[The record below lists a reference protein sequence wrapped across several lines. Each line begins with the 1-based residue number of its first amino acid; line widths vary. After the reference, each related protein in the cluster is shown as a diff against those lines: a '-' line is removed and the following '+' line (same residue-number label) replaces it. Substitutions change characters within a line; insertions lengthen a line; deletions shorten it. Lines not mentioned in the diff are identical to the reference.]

1 MSMHKIMKIS
11 RAMKLWLG
19 IALVLAA
26 MMAAVYAPS
35 SPGMR
40 VVASPDE
47 RVRTDTSA
55 NTTVTTL
62 SAITKGSTSISCT
75 GRCTYKAVYNGTILT
90 VYGKG
95 FTPYEVIE
103 FRINEFY
110 LGRSDTSDANGDVVT
125 WFKRWIP
132 AGTYELY
139 AHEAHTGKNS
149 TRLTFIVTTS
159 EPQTVTTT
167 SASSSFSTAPS
178 IIVEPSA
185 GIIVDNYVFAGI
197 VAASV
202 TVMIVGAILV
212 RRGRSP
218 NHMK

>member
-1 MSMHKIMKIS
+1 MSTNTVVNSCHKMKTWAS
-11 RAMKLWLG
+11 V
-19 IALVLAA
+19 ALVLAA
-26 MMAAVYAPS
+26 ITIAFSAPLT
-35 SPGMR
+35 PGTQ
-40 VVASPDE
+40 VAPPDKGALAYGY
-47 RVRTDTSA
+47 SA
-55 NTTVTTL
+55 NTTTVTGT
-62 SAITKGSTSISCT
+62 TTGSTSISCS
-75 GRCTYKAVYNGTILT
+75 GRCTYMAVYNGTILT

-103 FRINEFY
+103 FRINELY
-110 LGRSDTSDANGDVVT
+110 LGRSDAADANGDVVT

-159 EPQTVTTT
+159 EPQIITAT
-167 SASSSFSTAPS
+167 SASSSGSTAAS

-185 GIIVDNYVFAGI
+185 GMMVNNYVLAGI

-212 RRGRSP
+212 RRGRAS